1 MATARANFNSVI
13 SADATQFH
21 ATMRRVAVTAKTVG
35 ARIGRSMAN
44 ATRAMGRVAASAGKA
59 AVAIGAVGTAV
70 AAAAFTSAV
79 KEMYD
84 LGGSLSDLSS
94 RTGIAVG
101 ELAILQR
108 AFRDNGLAADKVGP
122 IINKMQK
129 GITDFGAGLSTQVR
143 AFERLGISYEM
154 IREKSP
160 LQQFQLIQTALAG
173 VSNQSVRTA
182 TAMEIFGRAGGEL
195 QALFDDAGA
204 VEKATQSLGS
214 AAGILERN
222 AQTFDRISDL
232 MQSATANLKLFVLGV
247 AEVAAPKILA
257 ALERFNSIDFADL
270 GVRFVNGLNIENVQ
284 ELIKATFDLSARFF
298 ADAVFKG
305 LAGAMRLFGD
315 TWASYMDKKISEISE
330 NLKQNLILA
339 GASLLNPVNLAASI
353 VDKGMKLNNASEQA
367 GEKFADTMLAAAEGE
382 DPFNMNDAIDRLEKV
397 YDKWMTPGGGNGGSG
412 IPWQNPSTTNAPTP
426 SPSKAGMNFFGIPY
440 EQEQKRSRIPLFTE
454 TITAR
459 QHELESQSL
468 KMSMAATAG
477 FRGLA
482 AGHGMQLERLMGI
495 GPGKNNAFARD
506 RRRLGIGSGLSTGG
520 LGAKRAVGR
529 GKDEAEMKRQIELAK
544 SSEEHLMDI
553 KEKIDKSLSV
563 GQ

>member
-1 MATARANFNSVI
+1 MATSRANFNSVI

-21 ATMRRVAVTAKTVG
+21 ATMRRVSMSAKAVG
-35 ARIGRSMAN
+35 ARISKSMTN
-44 ATRAMGRVAASAGKA
+44 ATRAMGRVAARAGKA
-59 AVAIGAVGTAV
+59 AVAIGAIGSAI

-84 LGGSLSDLSS
+84 LGGSLSDLAS

-108 AFRDNGLAADKVGP
+108 AFKDNGLAAEKVGP

-143 AFERLGISYEM
+143 AFERLGISYDQ

-160 LQQFQLIQTALAG
+160 LQQFQMIQTALAG

-204 VEKATQSLGS
+204 VEKATKSLGS
-214 AAGILERN
+214 AADILERN

-257 ALERFNSIDFADL
+257 ALEKFDSIDFADL
-270 GVRFVNGLNIENVQ
+270 GVRFVKGLNLANV
-284 ELIKATFDLSARFF
+284 LSVMKATFDVAVAYLGNGLAKVFQEAARMWGDDMMSALDDFIFSFKERFSRGVKDGLKTAF
-298 ADAVFKG
+298 TSKLGPLGFAKAVDDSFGKMENVGFNLADAAISRIEQNKDIFNLDEKTENLNKVLAKWMGYEEHGPPKPSPQPGSAAAAMDWEAAENGQKKHKGSPILALDIPTPMTDKQIALSQWGMKASAAMSDPRGAFKG
-305 LAGAMRLFGD
+305 LASHALMQQ
-315 TWASYMDKKISEISE
+315 E
-330 NLKQNLILA
+330 
-339 GASLLNPVNLAASI
+339 SI
-353 VDKGMKLNNASEQA
+353 
-367 GEKFADTMLAAAEGE
+367 
-382 DPFNMNDAIDRLEKV
+382 
-397 YDKWMTPGGGNGGSG
+397 
-412 IPWQNPSTTNAPTP
+412 
-426 SPSKAGMNFFGIPY
+426 
-440 EQEQKRSRIPLFTE
+440 
-454 TITAR
+454 
-459 QHELESQSL
+459 
-468 KMSMAATAG
+468 
-477 FRGLA
+477 
-482 AGHGMQLERLMGI
+482 MGI

-529 GKDEAEMKRQIELAK
+529 TKDEAELKRQTELAK

-553 KEKIDKSLSV
+553 KEKIGKSLSV
-563 GQ
+563 AQ